1 MGPGAGGGDEAL
13 LEHLGVPR
21 RPAHDVVVKLRGDPA
36 LGLQPLEW
44 LLLEARAVRTG
55 APGPAGEHWGF
66 RDPETGGRPT
76 AGAPW
81 AEQRCQ
87 RQCLAVWPAGGGWM
101 GGTGSRP
108 WQQWH
113 CKTTGLSSVTSA
125 FCSTGRFTLLG
136 GRAARPFQ
144 VACHALPAARVKCAL
159 PRSPAG

>member
-1 MGPGAGGGDEAL
+1 MMSWSSSEVTLP
-13 LEHLGVPR
+13 
-21 RPAHDVVVKLRGDPA
+21 

-44 LLLEARAVRTG
+44 LLLEARAVRAG

-81 AEQRCQ
+81 GEQCCQ
-87 RQCLAVWPAGGGWM
+87 RQYLVVWPAGGGWM

-136 GRAARPFQ
+136 GRAMLCPW
-144 VACHALPAARVKCAL
+144 HALSVPRHGLQRVELRCGQDGEGGLWSFRVRFLFGAARDL
-159 PRSPAG
+159 S